1 LIDIRGKGME
11 KNRSA
16 RILIYCGIFLILFTI
31 IVFTSGFFSSG
42 EPVGDKLALID
53 IPGTIISSGD
63 VINDIKKYNEDRSVK
78 AIILRI
84 DSPGGGVAPTQEI
97 YRELTKIEK
106 KIIVSMGSVAASG
119 GYYIACTADRI
130 FANPGTLTGSIG
142 VIMNFPKLEGLTKK
156 IGIDREI
163 IKSGEFKDSGSPY
176 RNFTP
181 DEKQLFQGMV
191 DDVYNQFL
199 DAVYEGRKHTNLTKE
214 QIRSIADGRVM
225 SGRQAL
231 QYKLVDELGD
241 LDDAINYAAKISGI
255 KGKPKVIKNRPRTTM
270 FERLVGTKIKNGIN
284 DILGNQ
290 VSIRY
295 ELPF

>member
-1 LIDIRGKGME
+1 MPKSEME
-11 KNRSA
+11 KNRIA
-16 RILIYCGIFLILFTI
+16 RILIYCGIFLIFFTI
-31 IVFTSGFFSSG
+31 IIFSSGLFSSG
-42 EPVGDKLALID
+42 EPVGDKLALIE
-53 IPGTIISSGD
+53 IPGLIVRSND
-63 VINDIKKYNEDRSVK
+63 VIDDIKRYNEDRSVK

-84 DSPGGGVAPTQEI
+84 DSPGGVVAPTQEI
-97 YRELTKIEK
+97 YRELNKIEK
-106 KIIVSMGSVAASG
+106 KVIVSMGSVAASG

-142 VIMNFPKLEGLTKK
+142 VIMNFPRLEGLTKK

-181 DEKQLFQGMV
+181 DEKQIYQEMV
-191 DDVYNQFL
+191 DDVYDQFL
-199 DAVYEGRKHTNLTKE
+199 DAVYEGRKHTNLTRE
-214 QIRSIADGRVM
+214 QIKSIADGRVM

-231 QYKLVDELGD
+231 QYKLVDELGGFE
-241 LDDAINYAAKISGI
+241 DAVNYAAKISGI
-255 KGKPKVIKNRPRTTM
+255 KGKPKIIKNRPRTTM
-270 FERLVGTKIKNGIN
+270 LERLIGAKIKNGID

>member
-1 LIDIRGKGME
+1 ME
-11 KNRSA
+11 KNRIA
-16 RILIYCGIFLILFTI
+16 RILIYCGIFLIFFTI
-31 IVFTSGFFSSG
+31 IIFSSGLFSSG

-53 IPGTIISSGD
+53 IPGTIVSSND
-63 VINDIKKYNEDRSVK
+63 VIDDIKRYNEDRSVK

-84 DSPGGGVAPTQEI
+84 DSPGGVVAPTQEI

-199 DAVYEGRKHTNLTKE
+199 DAVYEGRKHTNLTRE
-214 QIRSIADGRVM
+214 QIKSIADGRVM

-241 LDDAINYAAKISGI
+241 LEDAVNYAAKISGI
-255 KGKPKVIKNRPRTTM
+255 KGKPKIIKKRPRTTM
-270 FERLVGTKIKNGIN
+270 FERLVGAKIKNGID

-290 VSIRY
+290 VSIKY

>member
-1 LIDIRGKGME
+1 M
-11 KNRSA
+11 KNRIA
-16 RILIYCGIFLILFTI
+16 KILIYCGIFLILFTI
-31 IVFTSGFFSSG
+31 ILFMSGVFAG

-53 IPGTIISSGD
+53 IPGVIISSND

-78 AIILRI
+78 AIVLRI
-84 DSPGGGVAPTQEI
+84 DSPGGVVAPTQEI
-97 YRELTKIEK
+97 YRELNRIEK
-106 KIIVSMGSVAASG
+106 KIIVSMGATAASG

-142 VIMNFPKLEGLTKK
+142 VIMNFPRLEGLTKK

-163 IKSGEFKDSGSPY
+163 IKSGEHKDSGSPY

-181 DEKQLFQGMV
+181 DEKQIFQVMV

-214 QIRSIADGRVM
+214 QIKSIADGRVM

-231 QYKLVDELGD
+231 QYKLVDELGG
-241 LDDAINYAAKISGI
+241 LEDAVNYAAKISGI
-255 KGKPKVIKNRPRTTM
+255 KGRPKIVKNRPRTTM
-270 FERLVGTKIKNGIN
+270 LERLIGTKIKNGID

>member
-1 LIDIRGKGME
+1 ME
-11 KNRSA
+11 KNRIA
-16 RILIYCGIFLILFTI
+16 RILVYCGIFLIFFTI
-31 IVFTSGFFSSG
+31 IIFSSGLFSSG
-42 EPVGDKLALID
+42 EPVGDKLALIE
-53 IPGTIISSGD
+53 IPGAIVSSND
-63 VINDIKKYNEDRSVK
+63 VIGDIQRYNEDRSVK

-84 DSPGGGVAPTQEI
+84 DSPGGVVAPTQEI

-142 VIMNFPKLEGLTKK
+142 VIMNFSRLEGLTKK

-163 IKSGEFKDSGSPY
+163 IKSGEYKDSGSPY

-181 DEKQLFQGMV
+181 DEKQLFQEMV

-199 DAVYEGRKHTNLTKE
+199 DAVYEGRKHTNLTRE
-214 QIRSIADGRVM
+214 QIKSIADGRVM

-231 QYKLVDELGD
+231 QYKLVDELGGFE
-241 LDDAINYAAKISGI
+241 DAVNYAAKISGI
-255 KGKPKVIKNRPRTTM
+255 KGKPKIIKKRPRTTM
-270 FERLVGTKIKNGIN
+270 FERLIGAKIKNGID

>member
-1 LIDIRGKGME
+1 ME
-11 KNRSA
+11 KNRIA

-31 IVFTSGFFSSG
+31 ILFSSGLFAGG
-42 EPVGDKLALID
+42 EPVGDKLALIE
-53 IPGTIISSGD
+53 IPGAIASSQD
-63 VINDIKKYNEDRSVK
+63 VIDDIQRYKDDNSVK

-84 DSPGGGVAPTQEI
+84 DSPGGVVAPVQEI
-97 YRELTKIEK
+97 YSELNKVEK
-106 KIIVSMGSVAASG
+106 KVVVSMGSVAASG
-119 GYYIACTADRI
+119 GYYIACAGDRI

-156 IGIDREI
+156 IGIDREVV
-163 IKSGEFKDSGSPY
+163 KSGEYKDSGSPY
-176 RNFTP
+176 RNLTP
-181 DEKQLFQGMV
+181 EERQLFQGMV
-191 DDVYNQFL
+191 DDTYNQFL
-199 DAVYEGRKHTNLTKE
+199 DAVFEGRKHTNLTRE
-214 QIRSIADGRVM
+214 QIKSIADGRVM

-241 LDDAINYAAKISGI
+241 LEDAINYTAKISGI
-255 KGKPKVIKNRPRTTM
+255 KGKPKIIRKRPKVTL
-270 FERLVGTKIKNGIN
+270 FERLVGTTLKNGID

>member
-1 LIDIRGKGME
+1 ME
-11 KNRSA
+11 KNRIA
-16 RILIYCGIFLILFTI
+16 RILIYCGIFLIFFTI
-31 IVFTSGFFSSG
+31 IIFSSGLFSSG
-42 EPVGDKLALID
+42 EPVGDKLALIE
-53 IPGTIISSGD
+53 IPGAIVRSND
-63 VINDIKKYNEDRSVK
+63 VIDDIQRYNEDRSVK

-84 DSPGGGVAPTQEI
+84 DSPGGVVAPTQEI

-106 KIIVSMGSVAASG
+106 KIIVSMGSVATSG

-181 DEKQLFQGMV
+181 DEKQLFQEMV

-199 DAVYEGRKHTNLTKE
+199 DAVYEGRKHTNLTRE
-214 QIRSIADGRVM
+214 QIKSIADGRVM

-231 QYKLVDELGD
+231 QYKLVDELGG
-241 LDDAINYAAKISGI
+241 LEDAVNYAAKISGI
-255 KGKPKVIKNRPRTTM
+255 KGKPKIIKKRPRTTL
-270 FERLVGTKIKNGIN
+270 FERLIGAKIKNGID

>member
-1 LIDIRGKGME
+1 ME
-11 KNRSA
+11 KNRIA
-16 RILIYCGIFLILFTI
+16 RILMYCGIFLIFFTI
-31 IVFTSGFFSSG
+31 IIFSSGLFSSG

-53 IPGTIISSGD
+53 IPGAIIGSND

-78 AIILRI
+78 AIVLRI
-84 DSPGGGVAPTQEI
+84 DSPGGVVAPTQEI
-97 YRELTKIEK
+97 YRELTKIDK
-106 KIIVSMGSVAASG
+106 KIIVSMGATAASG
-119 GYYIACTADRI
+119 GYYIACAADRI

-176 RNFTP
+176 RNLTP

-199 DAVYEGRKHTNLTKE
+199 DAVYEGRKHTNLTRE
-214 QIRSIADGRVM
+214 QIKSIADGRVM

-231 QYKLVDELGD
+231 QCKLVDELGG
-241 LDDAINYAAKISGI
+241 LEDAVNYAAKISGI
-255 KGKPKVIKNRPRTTM
+255 KGKPKIIRNRPRTTM
-270 FERLVGTKIKNGIN
+270 FERIIGTKIKNGID

>member
-1 LIDIRGKGME
+1 ME
-11 KNRSA
+11 KNRIA
-16 RILIYCGIFLILFTI
+16 RILIYCGIFLIFFTI
-31 IVFTSGFFSSG
+31 ILFTSGLFSSG
-42 EPVGDKLALID
+42 EPVGDKLALIE
-53 IPGTIISSGD
+53 IPGAIVSSND
-63 VINDIKKYNEDRSVK
+63 VIDDIQRYNEDRSVK

-84 DSPGGGVAPTQEI
+84 DSPGGVVAPTQEI

-142 VIMNFPKLEGLTKK
+142 VIMNFPRLEGLTKK

-163 IKSGEFKDSGSPY
+163 IKSGEYKDSGSPY

-181 DEKQLFQGMV
+181 DEKQLFQEMV

-199 DAVYEGRKHTNLTKE
+199 DAVYEGRKHTNLTRE
-214 QIRSIADGRVM
+214 QIKSIADGRVM

-231 QYKLVDELGD
+231 QYKLVDELGG
-241 LDDAINYAAKISGI
+241 LEDAVNYAAKISGI
-255 KGKPKVIKNRPRTTM
+255 KGKPKIIKKRPRTTM
-270 FERLVGTKIKNGIN
+270 FERLIGTKIKNGID